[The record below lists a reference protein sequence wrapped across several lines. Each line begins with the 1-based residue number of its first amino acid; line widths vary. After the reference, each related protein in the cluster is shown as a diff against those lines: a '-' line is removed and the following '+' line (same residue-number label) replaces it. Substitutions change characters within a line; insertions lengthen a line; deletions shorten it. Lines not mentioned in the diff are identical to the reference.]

1 MQFGTRLAL
10 QVIKRYN
17 MKNPSLNIGTISVLA
32 MMLFMTNTTVA
43 QNTIGLD
50 STAIA
55 SVDTSINVTLRDV
68 TVLQFRN
75 PDDEREYWL
84 SVNRIRKV
92 LPYVKMA
99 KQLYLDVSD
108 KKDNE
113 KKKDYRHY
121 RKDLEKEMREK
132 FEKELRDLTIGQ
144 GKVLVKLINRE
155 TGNNCYE
162 IIKDVK
168 GGFSAF
174 TWQIVAK
181 HYDYNLKE
189 KYDPKKEWIME
200 MAIRSLGAEYSVR

>member
-1 MQFGTRLAL
+1 
-10 QVIKRYN
+10 
-17 MKNPSLNIGTISVLA
+17 MKNRGLNIGGIALLALMLLTTKISSA
-32 MMLFMTNTTVA
+32 REQFETDTTVMA
-43 QNTIGLD
+43 SAD
-50 STAIA
+50 TA
-55 SVDTSINVTLRDV
+55 VNVTLKDV
-68 TVLQFRN
+68 TVFQFRN

-84 SVNRIRKV
+84 SLNRIRKV

-108 KKDNE
+108 KKENE

>member
-1 MQFGTRLAL
+1 
-10 QVIKRYN
+10 
-17 MKNPSLNIGTISVLA
+17 MKNHSLNIGAITLTTL
-32 MMLFMTNTTVA
+32 MLLMA
-43 QNTIGLD
+43 QVSFAHKSFETD
-50 STAIA
+50 STIAA
-55 SVDTSINVTLRDV
+55 SVDTAINITLRDV
-68 TVLQFRN
+68 TVFQFRN
-75 PDDEREYWL
+75 PDDEKEYYL
-84 SVNRIRKV
+84 SLSRIRKV

-99 KQLYLDVSD
+99 KQLYVDVSD
-108 KKDNE
+108 KKENE

-121 RKDLEKEMREK
+121 RKDLEKEMRDK

-174 TWQIVAK
+174 AWQIVAR

-189 KYDPKKEWIME
+189 KYDPKKEWILE
-200 MAIRSLGAEYSVR
+200 MAIRTLGAEYSVR

>member
-1 MQFGTRLAL
+1 
-10 QVIKRYN
+10 
-17 MKNPSLNIGTISVLA
+17 MKNPSLNIRTISLIA
-32 MMLFMTNTTVA
+32 MMLFMAKNSVA
-43 QNTIGLD
+43 ESTIGID
-50 STAIA
+50 SSAIA
-55 SVDTSINVTLRDV
+55 LADTSINITLKDV

-84 SVNRIRKV
+84 SLNRIRKV

-108 KKDNE
+108 KQDND

>member
-1 MQFGTRLAL
+1 
-10 QVIKRYN
+10 
-17 MKNPSLNIGTISVLA
+17 MKNRGLNIGGIALLALMLLTTKISSA
-32 MMLFMTNTTVA
+32 REQFETDTTVMA
-43 QNTIGLD
+43 SAD
-50 STAIA
+50 TA
-55 SVDTSINVTLRDV
+55 VNVTLKDV
-68 TVLQFRN
+68 TVFQFRN

>member
-1 MQFGTRLAL
+1 
-10 QVIKRYN
+10 
-17 MKNPSLNIGTISVLA
+17 MKNRGLNIGGIALLALMLLTTKISSA
-32 MMLFMTNTTVA
+32 REQFETDTTVMA
-43 QNTIGLD
+43 SAD
-50 STAIA
+50 TA
-55 SVDTSINVTLRDV
+55 VNVTLKDV
-68 TVLQFRN
+68 TVFQFRN

-189 KYDPKKEWIME
+189 KYDPKKEWTME

>member
-1 MQFGTRLAL
+1 
-10 QVIKRYN
+10 
-17 MKNPSLNIGTISVLA
+17 MKNPSLNIRTISLIA
-32 MMLFMTNTTVA
+32 MMLFMAKNSVA
-43 QNTIGLD
+43 ESTIGID
-50 STAIA
+50 SSAIA
-55 SVDTSINVTLRDV
+55 LADTSINITLKDV

-84 SVNRIRKV
+84 SLNRIRKV

-108 KKDNE
+108 KKENE

-144 GKVLVKLINRE
+144 GKVPVKLINRE

>member
-1 MQFGTRLAL
+1 
-10 QVIKRYN
+10 
-17 MKNPSLNIGTISVLA
+17 MKNRGLNIGGIALLALMLLTTKISSA
-32 MMLFMTNTTVA
+32 REQFETDTTVMA
-43 QNTIGLD
+43 SAD
-50 STAIA
+50 TA
-55 SVDTSINVTLRDV
+55 VNVTLKDV
-68 TVLQFRN
+68 TVFQFRN

-108 KKDNE
+108 KKENE

-121 RKDLEKEMREK
+121 RKDIEKEMREK

>member
-1 MQFGTRLAL
+1 
-10 QVIKRYN
+10 

-32 MMLFMTNTTVA
+32 MMLFMTTTTLAKNTT
-43 QNTIGLD
+43 GLD

>member
-1 MQFGTRLAL
+1 
-10 QVIKRYN
+10 
-17 MKNPSLNIGTISVLA
+17 MKNRGLNIGGIALLALMLLTTKISSA
-32 MMLFMTNTTVA
+32 REQFETDTTVMA
-43 QNTIGLD
+43 SAD
-50 STAIA
+50 TA
-55 SVDTSINVTLRDV
+55 VNVTLKDV
-68 TVLQFRN
+68 TVFQFRN

-108 KKDNE
+108 KKENE

-189 KYDPKKEWIME
+189 KYDPKKEWTME

>member
-1 MQFGTRLAL
+1 MKVQFGMRLAL

-17 MKNPSLNIGTISVLA
+17 MKKHKLNIETFVFLTLMLLLSQFA
-32 MMLFMTNTTVA
+32 MAAET
-43 QNTIGLD
+43 D
-50 STAIA
+50 STSITT
-55 SVDTSINVTLRDV
+55 VDTSVNITLKDV
-68 TVLQFRN
+68 TVFQFRN

-84 SVNRIRKV
+84 CRSRIRKV

-99 KQLYLDVSD
+99 KQLYVDVND
-108 KKDNE
+108 KKE
-113 KKKDYRHY
+113 SERKKDYRHY

-162 IIKDVK
+162 IIKNVK

-189 KYDPKKEWIME
+189 KYDPNKEWIME
-200 MAIRSLGAEYSVR
+200 MAIRSLGSEYSVR